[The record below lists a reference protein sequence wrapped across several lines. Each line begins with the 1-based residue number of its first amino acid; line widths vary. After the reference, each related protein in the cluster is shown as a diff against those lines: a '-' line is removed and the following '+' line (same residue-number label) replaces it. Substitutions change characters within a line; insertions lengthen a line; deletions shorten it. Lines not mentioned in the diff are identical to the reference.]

1 MEERRNILYK
11 KLVTAEDIKALNAS
25 SLITRSDLDQ
35 MLHHLNELKGKNIK
49 RK

>member
-11 KLVTAEDIKALNAS
+11 KLVTTEDIKALIAS

-35 MLHHLNELKGKNIK
+35 FLISLNELKGKNI
-49 RK
+49 